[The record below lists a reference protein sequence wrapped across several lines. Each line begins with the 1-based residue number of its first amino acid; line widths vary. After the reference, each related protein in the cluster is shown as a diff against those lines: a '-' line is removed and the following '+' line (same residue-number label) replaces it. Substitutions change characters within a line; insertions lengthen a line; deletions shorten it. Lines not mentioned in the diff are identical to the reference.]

1 MKYIYCV
8 FLFFSA
14 LSLRAQSTDYDKWIS
29 KAMQFVETNQLDS
42 ASLALNNA
50 MASDPTNKNNSVLL
64 LNQGIIQRQLQMYNE
79 AYISFT
85 AALSNTENAPLVLHN
100 RASLLVEMERFDDAL
115 EDYNALLQIDSS
127 DTEALYRRGL
137 LYLQQGNRAQ
147 AETDFASAERV
158 APNDLFTKL
167 SRALLLKLDN
177 DWQNAEMIYSEIIAS
192 EIYEANSIYYLNRAE
207 CYLNTGQTA
216 KAAADI
222 RAIERDE
229 KANPFFYILRGRLR
243 LEQFDKFAAKIDF
256 EKAKQ
261 LGYDADIA
269 NDWIKKANTN

>member
-14 LSLRAQSTDYDKWIS
+14 LSLRAQSTDYGKWIS
-29 KAMQFVETNQLDS
+29 KAMQFVEINQLDS